1 MGILRTDRVSG
12 LGGANAITGSTF
24 FGGSGNHLRVEGID
38 DDFVTWW
45 TADFTIEAW
54 IFVPAIEKWY
64 HDDGTYSFPVMVG
77 HMNPTTS
84 TNYWS
89 FGPTEN
95 NIIKFYYWKGSQN
108 HSFVSTAT
116 VKENEWTHIAMTFST
131 SNGAKLFVNGTGT
144 DYISL
149 SGTPQVSSS
158 NAQFL
163 VGQYFNDYLTGNIS
177 NLRILKGT
185 ALYTSDFTPPTNRL
199 EKTSDT
205 KLLICNSASDV
216 THNDDEKIITPVR
229 SSTNN
234 TGPVASA
241 FTPNSPVGF
250 STTTDVGTQFGS
262 TFDGVTTFDSQ
273 AYMVPPGGN
282 TRERNRG
289 RGLHAGGE
297 APSHSNIIDFI
308 QIQSGGI
315 AQDFGDLITLCN
327 SCDGVA
333 SKTRAVFA
341 TFDSPNFNLMEFVT
355 IATTGNGTDF
365 GDQTVSTGQEGST
378 NNDTIGL
385 FAGGYQLA
393 FFNHIEKITIATAGN
408 AVDFGDLINPVV
420 GLGGAAD
427 TTRGVFAGGIQP
439 GSSYTNIIQKVE
451 FATTA
456 DATDFG
462 DLSVARRNPAGTSDS
477 TRGIFAGGNTNTP
490 TNTGLNTIDFITIQT
505 LGNAVDFGDMPR
517 EQADASGTSDSI
529 RGVFSAGYYGS
540 PYLSNVI
547 EKVII
552 QSTGNAV
559 DYGDLSVERIQ
570 GGSVSDSHG
579 GLS

>member
-12 LGGANAITGSTF
+12 LGGANAINGSVF
-24 FGGSGNHLRVEGID
+24 FSNYSWMNVEPDDEFTVGSG
-38 DDFVTWW
+38 
-45 TADFTIEAW
+45 DFTIECWVNVSALVTYAT
-54 IFVPAIEKWY
+54 IFSYRPKNTNGLYLDVHYNNGWGLYVNTSYVISGGVASGTSTLNTWAHLALCKSGSSTKLFI
-64 HDDGTYSFPVMVG
+64 DGAQVGSTYSDSNTYLAATEGIALGALGYNRNALEPLTG
-77 HMNPTTS
+77 HISN
-84 TNYWS
+84 
-89 FGPTEN
+89 FR
-95 NIIKFYYWKGSQN
+95 IIKG
-108 HSFVSTAT
+108 
-116 VKENEWTHIAMTFST
+116 E
-131 SNGAKLFVNGTGT
+131 
-144 DYISL
+144 
-149 SGTPQVSSS
+149 
-158 NAQFL
+158 
-163 VGQYFNDYLTGNIS
+163 
-177 NLRILKGT
+177 
-185 ALYTSDFTPPTNRL
+185 ALYTSAFTVPAQRL
-199 EKTSDT
+199 TKTANTVLLCCQSPGDIT
-205 KLLICNSASDV
+205 KEE
-216 THNDDEKIITPVR
+216 TGKIITPQR
-229 SSTNN
+229 FTTTISF
-234 TGPVASA
+234 PKASR

-273 AYMVPPGGN
+273 AYFVPPGGN

-341 TFDSPNFNLMEFVT
+341 TFDSPNLNLMEFVT
-355 IATTGNGTDF
+355 IASTGNGIDF

-427 TTRGVFAGGIQP
+427 TTRGVFAGGVQP

-462 DLSVARRNPAGTSDS
+462 DLTVARRNPAGTSDS
-477 TRGIFAGGNTNTP
+477 TRGVFFGGNDSGGTNV
-490 TNTGLNTIDFITIQT
+490 IDFITIQSA
-505 LGNAVDFGDMPR
+505 GNATDFGDSTSN
-517 EQADASGTSDSI
+517 QSDASGASDSI

-540 PYLSNVI
+540 PHLSNVI

-552 QSTGNAV
+552 QSTGNSV